1 MEKDD
6 CDRKKYKKFK
16 ITTPQGNVEIN
27 YPNDQ
32 RPGFCPY
39 CNKCIPSS
47 SIVLKKEDEGSA
59 GYTERIGECPYCHK
73 PIPVIEIIFKKAD
86 E

>member
-1 MEKDD
+1 MEKDE

-16 ITTPQGNVEIN
+16 ITTSQGNFEIN

-32 RPGFCPY
+32 RPGF
-39 CNKCIPSS
+39 
-47 SIVLKKEDEGSA
+47 
-59 GYTERIGECPYCHK
+59 CPYCHK